1 VQLKDD
7 YLTKIL
13 KRKQAEVE
21 IFADWAAELA
31 AQAASAPPARPWAL
45 PLKKAERVA
54 LIAEIKRRAPSAG
67 SLRPDLDPRGLARA
81 YEAAG
86 AAAISVLTDQ
96 DFDGKLSDLEAARDA
111 VNLPVLRKDF
121 ILDKV
126 QVYESRAAGADAVL
140 LIARALS
147 DAQLVDLLGLA
158 REVGL
163 GTLVEVH
170 DEDELGRALN
180 AGAPVIGVN
189 NRDLRTFT
197 TDLDITRKLV
207 DSVPPDR
214 ILVSESGIEAGEH
227 VSELGALGVDAVLV
241 GRALVSQEDP
251 GALARELASQPKV
264 ERA

>member
-1 VQLKDD
+1 
-7 YLTKIL
+7 
-13 KRKQAEVE
+13 
-21 IFADWAAELA
+21 
-31 AQAASAPPARPWAL
+31 
-45 PLKKAERVA
+45 
-54 LIAEIKRRAPSAG
+54 
-67 SLRPDLDPRGLARA
+67 
-81 YEAAG
+81 
-86 AAAISVLTDQ
+86 
-96 DFDGKLSDLEAARDA
+96 

-170 DEDELGRALN
+170 DEEELGRAVN
-180 AGAPVIGVN
+180 AGAPVIGIN

-197 TDLDITRKLV
+197 TDLDITRKLA

-214 ILVSESGIEAGEH
+214 ILVSESGIEAGEQ
-227 VSELGALGVDAVLV
+227 VSELGAYGVDAVLV
-241 GRALVSQEDP
+241 GRALVSREDP
-251 GALARELASQPKV
+251 GVLARELASQPKV